1 MGEIGNQL
9 GQLLVQS
16 IPTIVFVLFLVAFL
30 NRLFF
35 KPLSQTLEARAKAT
49 SGALA
54 EAREQAE
61 RADARMAEYDKAIQ
75 AARQEIY
82 QHREAARRE
91 ALEGHM
97 KSGTEDALPRAGHR
111 RICPPAMAWGGKLF
125 STCPIYKGVV
135 SHGRTHSIQGCAY
148 SQKPARRQIANKA
161 SSRE

>member
-16 IPTIVFVLFLVAFL
+16 IPTIVFVLLLVAFL

-35 KPLSQTLEARAKAT
+35 KPLSQTLEARTKAT

-61 RADARMAEYDKAIQ
+61 RADARMAEYEKAIQ

-91 ALEGHM
+91 AL
-97 KSGTEDALPRAGHR
+97 
-111 RICPPAMAWGGKLF
+111 GKRD
-125 STCPIYKGVV
+125 IQ
-135 SHGRTHSIQGCAY
+135 IQGARAHAGTLINEA
-148 SQKPARRQIANKA
+148 QKELEKETLLAKSELRAAADSLAIEVADAFFAPRLSPGGRGGVQA
-161 SSRE
+161 

>member
-9 GQLLVQS
+9 GHLLVQS

-35 KPLSQTLEARAKAT
+35 GPLSQTLEARAKAT

-61 RADARMAEYDKAIQ
+61 RANARMAEYEKAIQ

-91 ALEGHM
+91 AMGKRGIQIQSARAHAEAMINEAQKELEKETLLA
-97 KSGTEDALPRAGHR
+97 KSELRAAADSLAVEVADAFFAPRIAPGER
-111 RICPPAMAWGGKLF
+111 GG
-125 STCPIYKGVV
+125 V
-135 SHGRTHSIQGCAY
+135 QA
-148 SQKPARRQIANKA
+148 
-161 SSRE
+161 

>member
-16 IPTIVFVLFLVAFL
+16 IPTIILVLFLVAFL

-35 KPLSQTLEARAKAT
+35 RPLSQTLEARAKAT

-61 RADARMAEYDKAIQ
+61 RADARMAEYEKAIQ
-75 AARQEIY
+75 AARQGIY

-91 ALEGHM
+91 ALGER
-97 KSGTEDALPRAGHR
+97 D
-111 RICPPAMAWGGKLF
+111 IQ
-125 STCPIYKGVV
+125 
-135 SHGRTHSIQGCAY
+135 IQGARAHAETMINEA
-148 SQKPARRQIANKA
+148 QKEVEKETVLAKSELKA
-161 SSRE
+161 ASDSLAVEVADAFFAPRLAPGGRGGVQA

>member
-61 RADARMAEYDKAIQ
+61 KAGARMAEYEKSIQ

-82 QHREAARRE
+82 HHREAARR
-91 ALEGHM
+91 
-97 KSGTEDALPRAGHR
+97 DAL
-111 RICPPAMAWGGKLF
+111 GKRD
-125 STCPIYKGVV
+125 IQ
-135 SHGRTHSIQGCAY
+135 IQG
-148 SQKPARRQIANKA
+148 ARSHAETLINAAQEELEKETLLAKSELRAAADSLAIEVADAFFAPRIAPGGRGGVQA
-161 SSRE
+161 